1 MNTVEPIRDKAIVK
15 DIFDFL
21 KLKNSRDALMSAM
34 GVYTGLRISDILNLR
49 IRDIRNKE
57 HISLREKKTRKEKL
71 IPINKFLRG
80 QIDEYIFDK
89 KDFEYIFKS
98 PNYMNKPITR
108 QQAYNI
114 LIDAAKKFGVESVGC
129 HTLRKTFGY
138 LTYQKTKDAA
148 MLRDI
153 FNHSDIHT
161 TLRYIGVNQDT
172 KNKIY
177 NEVDILE

>member
-1 MNTVEPIRDKAIVK
+1 MVK
-15 DIFDFL
+15 DIHDYL
-21 KLKNSRDALMSAM
+21 KLKNNRDALMFVF
-34 GVYTGLRISDILNLR
+34 GVYTGLRISDILKLR
-49 IRDIRNKE
+49 IRDVRNKKY
-57 HISLREKKTRKEKL
+57 ISLREKKTGKEKL

-80 QIDEYIFDK
+80 QIDEYIQGK

-98 PNYMNKPITR
+98 PNYPNQPITR

-114 LIDAAKKFGVESVGC
+114 LTGAAKEFGIESVGC

-148 MLRDI
+148 MLMDI

>member
-1 MNTVEPIRDKAIVK
+1 LNTVEPIREKAIVK
-15 DIFDFL
+15 DIHDYL
-21 KLKNSRDALMSAM
+21 KSRNGRDALMFAI

-49 IRDIRNKE
+49 VRDVRMKE
-57 HISLREKKTRKEKL
+57 FISIREKKTHKEKL

-80 QIDEYIFDK
+80 QIDEYIQGK
-89 KDFEYIFKS
+89 KDFEFIFRS
-98 PNYMNKPITR
+98 PHKPNSHISR

-114 LIDAAKKFGVESVGC
+114 LTEAAKRFGVESVGC

-148 MLRDI
+148 MLMDI

-177 NEVDILE
+177 NQIDILE